1 MKNLFKLTYE
11 YILVIFKGM
20 KFALLE
26 AKVAL
31 VKILKNFEIHST
43 QNTDLQY
50 IEGVVRSPKNGV
62 KIMLKK
68 R

>member
-1 MKNLFKLTYE
+1 
-11 YILVIFKGM
+11 M

-68 R
+68 RIF

>member
-1 MKNLFKLTYE
+1 
-11 YILVIFKGM
+11 M

-31 VKILKNFEIHST
+31 VKILKNFKIYST
-43 QNTDLQY
+43 ENTSLTY
-50 IEGVVRSPKNGV
+50 VEGVVRSPKYGV

-68 R
+68 RN